1 MILMKKSMLVFMSCI
16 FCVFAA
22 NAGFL
27 SGLKM
32 TVYYPYQVR
41 TVMPMTGP
49 SVVQCNYADPEIT
62 VMFSSDGVPTEA
74 MEKGNSYELEY
85 YDTFDGNDIY
95 TMDENRYISV
105 KSDGACIVDTSTSS
119 FGGQPIYIDYTI
131 NDCRGGS
138 SSYGGGYSGGGY
150 DGGSS
155 SSYTTCR
162 ICGGSGVCTSCNGR
176 GGEWR
181 SSGYYTGSGSQ
192 TWINCPSCNGS
203 KRCFNCHGTGKQ

>member
-62 VMFSSDGVPTEA
+62 VMFSSDGVPTEV

-138 SSYGGGYSGGGY
+138 SSYGGGYSGVAMTEGRQAHIPHAVFVEALESVQVAM
-150 DGGSS
+150 DGAA
-155 SSYTTCR
+155 
-162 ICGGSGVCTSCNGR
+162 NGAVLGITQVPAR
-176 GGEWR
+176 R
-181 SSGYYTGSGSQ
+181 
-192 TWINCPSCNGS
+192 
-203 KRCFNCHGTGKQ
+203 HG

>member
-62 VMFSSDGVPTEA
+62 VMFSSDGVPTEV

-95 TMDENRYISV
+95 TMDEASELEVTEFIPHNGDSIKIVVHQYR
-105 KSDGACIVDTSTSS
+105 SDEKIREKDSADNCKN
-119 FGGQPIYIDYTI
+119 IY
-131 NDCRGGS
+131 
-138 SSYGGGYSGGGY
+138 
-150 DGGSS
+150 
-155 SSYTTCR
+155 
-162 ICGGSGVCTSCNGR
+162 
-176 GGEWR
+176 
-181 SSGYYTGSGSQ
+181 
-192 TWINCPSCNGS
+192 
-203 KRCFNCHGTGKQ
+203 